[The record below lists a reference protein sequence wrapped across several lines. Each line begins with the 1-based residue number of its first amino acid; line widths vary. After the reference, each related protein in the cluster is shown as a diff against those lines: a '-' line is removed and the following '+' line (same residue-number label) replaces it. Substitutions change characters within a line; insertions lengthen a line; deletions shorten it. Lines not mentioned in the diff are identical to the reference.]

1 MSTLKTYWNND
12 RHDDCPKMQARQD
25 RISAEVPD
33 SGSAEH
39 IAVDC
44 WREVQN
50 IYYDL
55 FNNGACNL
63 VSAPFPFDD
72 AERFADEDL
81 DTDGLEYRMQAVEKF
96 MGEDSWQCVELRAA
110 AILCARD
117 SMAFYDNDSAI
128 FELEECIDSFLNY
141 CYIDRFGEE
150 KPMARRRKE
159 SK

>member
-12 RHDDCPKMQARQD
+12 RHEDSPKMQAWQD
-25 RISAEVPD
+25 RLSAEVPAC
-33 SGSAEH
+33 GSAEH

-63 VSAPFPFDD
+63 VTTRYDGLD
-72 AERFADEDL
+72 IEDCDEDEL
-81 DTDGLEYRMQAVEKF
+81 DLDGLEYRMRAVEKF
-96 MGEDSWQCVELRAA
+96 MGEDSWQCVELRDA

-117 SMAFYDNDSAI
+117 CQAFYKNDYSNSR
-128 FELEECIDSFLNY
+128 LEDCVDSIMTT
-141 CYIDRFGEE
+141 CYINRFGEE
-150 KPMARRRKE
+150 LEEAK
-159 SK
+159 

>member
-25 RISAEVPD
+25 RISAEVPVE
-33 SGSAEH
+33 GSAEH

-63 VSAPFPFDD
+63 VTTHSDWTNIED
-72 AERFADEDL
+72 CDEDQL
-81 DTDGLEYRMQAVEKF
+81 DLDGLDYRMRAVEKF
-96 MGEDSWQCVELRAA
+96 MGEDSWRCRQLRDA

-117 SMAFYDNDSAI
+117 CQAFYDNDSANW
-128 FELEECIDSFLNY
+128 ELEDCIDSILNT
-141 CYIDRFGEE
+141 CYENRFGEE
-150 KPMARRRKE
+150 MEEAK
-159 SK
+159 

>member
-1 MSTLKTYWNND
+1 MSTLKTYWNGN
-12 RHDDCPKMQARQD
+12 RHDDCTKMKARQK
-25 RISAEVPD
+25 RIHAEVPD
-33 SGSAEH
+33 SGSAKH

-72 AERFADEDL
+72 AEQFDDDDL

-96 MGEDSWQCVELRAA
+96 MGEDSWQCVELRDA
-110 AILCARD
+110 AILCARN
-117 SMAFYDNDSAI
+117 STAFYDNDEAI
-128 FELEECIDSFLNY
+128 FQLEECIDSFLNT
-141 CYIDRFGEE
+141 CYINRFGAETE
-150 KPMARRRKE
+150 ATK
-159 SK
+159 

>member
-12 RHDDCPKMQARQD
+12 RHEDSPKMQAWQD
-25 RISAEVPD
+25 RLSAEVPAC
-33 SGSAEH
+33 GSAEH

-63 VSAPFPFDD
+63 VTTRYDGLD
-72 AERFADEDL
+72 IEDCDEDEL
-81 DTDGLEYRMQAVEKF
+81 DLDGLEYRMRAVEKF
-96 MGEDSWQCVELRAA
+96 MGEDSWQCVELRDA

-117 SMAFYDNDSAI
+117 CQAFYKNDYANSR
-128 FELEECIDSFLNY
+128 LEDCVDSIMTT
-141 CYIDRFGEE
+141 CYINRFGEE
-150 KPMARRRKE
+150 LEEAK
-159 SK
+159 

>member
-25 RISAEVPD
+25 RISAEVPVE
-33 SGSAEH
+33 GSAEH

-63 VSAPFPFDD
+63 VTTYYDGVYIED
-72 AERFADEDL
+72 CDEDQL
-81 DTDGLEYRMQAVEKF
+81 DTAGLENRMRAVEKF
-96 MGEDSWQCVELRAA
+96 MGEDSWRCKQLRDA

-117 SMAFYDNDSAI
+117 CQAFYKNDSANW
-128 FELEECIDSFLNY
+128 ELEDCIDSLLIT
-141 CYIDRFGEE
+141 CYENRFGEE
-150 KPMARRRKE
+150 MEEAK
-159 SK
+159 

>member
-25 RISAEVPD
+25 RISAEVPVE
-33 SGSAEH
+33 GSAEH

-63 VSAPFPFDD
+63 VTIRWDGTD
-72 AERFADEDL
+72 IENCDEDQL
-81 DTDGLEYRMQAVEKF
+81 DLDGLEYRMQAVEKF
-96 MGEDSWQCVELRAA
+96 MGEDSWQCVELRDA
-110 AILCARD
+110 AILCARN
-117 SMAFYDNDSAI
+117 SMAFYDNDEAI
-128 FELEECIDSFLNY
+128 FQLEECIDSFLNT
-141 CYIDRFGEE
+141 CYINRFGPE
-150 KPMARRRKE
+150 KPMARRRKA

>member
-12 RHDDCPKMQARQD
+12 RHEDSPKMQARQD

-63 VSAPFPFDD
+63 VTIRWDGTD
-72 AERFADEDL
+72 IENCDEDQL
-81 DTDGLEYRMQAVEKF
+81 DLDGLEYRMLAVEKF
-96 MGEDSWQCVELRAA
+96 MGEDSWQCVELRDA
-110 AILCARD
+110 AILCARNSQD
-117 SMAFYDNDSAI
+117 FYNNHEAI
-128 FELEECIDSFLNY
+128 FQLEECIDSFLNF
-141 CYIDRFGEE
+141 CYINRFGPE
-150 KPMARRRKE
+150 KPMARRRKA

>member
-12 RHDDCPKMQARQD
+12 RHEDSPKMKARQD
-25 RISAEVPD
+25 RLSAEVPG

-63 VSAPFPFDD
+63 VTTYYDGFYIEDC
-72 AERFADEDL
+72 DEDQL
-81 DTDGLEYRMQAVEKF
+81 DLDGLEYRMRAVEKF
-96 MGEDSWQCVELRAA
+96 MGEDSWQCVELRDA
-110 AILCARD
+110 AILCARNCQ
-117 SMAFYDNDSAI
+117 AFYKDDYAI
-128 FELEECIDSFLNY
+128 SRLEECIDSFMNT
-141 CYIDRFGEE
+141 CYINRFGAETE
-150 KPMARRRKE
+150 ATK
-159 SK
+159 

>member
-12 RHDDCPKMQARQD
+12 RHEDNPTMKARQE
-25 RISAEVPD
+25 RLSAEVPAE
-33 SGSAEH
+33 GSAEH

-72 AERFADEDL
+72 AEQFDEEDL
-81 DTDGLEYRMQAVEKF
+81 DTEGLECRMKAVEKF
-96 MGEDSWQCVELRAA
+96 MGEDSWRCSKLRDA
-110 AILCARD
+110 AILCARN
-117 SMAFYDNDSAI
+117 SMAFYDNDEAI
-128 FELEECIDSFLNY
+128 FQLEDCIDRILSD
-141 CYIDRFGEE
+141 CYMSRFGLEVDE
-150 KPMARRRKE
+150 TEAAK
-159 SK
+159 